1 MSTFLVDRIICMD
14 MIDIITHSINNDYDI
29 CSVALNSAVASDPK
43 KAKELRYQSLLLLL
57 LSSS

>member
-1 MSTFLVDRIICMD
+1 MD

-29 CSVALNSAVASDPK
+29 CSVALNSAVANDPK